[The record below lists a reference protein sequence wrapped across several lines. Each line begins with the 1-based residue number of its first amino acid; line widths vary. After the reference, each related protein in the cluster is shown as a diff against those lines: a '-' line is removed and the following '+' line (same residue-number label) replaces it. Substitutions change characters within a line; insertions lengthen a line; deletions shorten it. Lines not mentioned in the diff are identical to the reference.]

1 MKRNNFKYIFGLTI
15 LGLFASCSDDED
27 ATDQR
32 LVKSVVTANATTF
45 NLNEGD
51 AALVTLTTDRPL
63 NVLSN
68 FKLELVSGTGSFRD
82 FTVLDGG
89 DANSETDEET
99 TVDDGYGVIGH
110 KIMMP
115 AYASSVTFD
124 ITTLIDYLPEGNE
137 TLVFRLYPMGN
148 SRSLV
153 AADSQMITINL
164 ANTTLN
170 EVQSELKWSRIVNA
184 HGNFADAEYLGV
196 DNVMHTI
203 DAYDFDLIIDGPV
216 VIADGATGAEP
227 EYAGIAETDPD
238 GDYSFFI
245 DLFDAP
251 RGVTSSVGGGYKP
264 KRLLLLK
271 PVLTISKPGVW
282 VKEIVLSGIW
292 DSNVL
297 GSATGDGIYTY
308 AGYVEKAGTTF
319 TLYDANDDEL
329 ATGRTA
335 GRTHVRPANSRR

>member
-1 MKRNNFKYIFGLTI
+1 MRKNNFKYIFGLTI

-51 AALVTLTTDRPL
+51 AAMVTLTIDKPL

-68 FKLELVSGTGSFRD
+68 FKLELVGGTGSFRD

-110 KIMMP
+110 KIIVP
-115 AYASSVTFD
+115 AFASSVTFD
-124 ITTLIDYLPEGNE
+124 ITTLVDYLPEGNE

-148 SRSLV
+148 SRALV
-153 AADSQMITINL
+153 ADDSETITINL

-170 EVQSELKWSRIVNA
+170 DIQSELKWSRIVNS
-184 HGNFADAEYLGV
+184 HGNFADAEYLGA
-196 DNVMHTI
+196 DNTMHTL
-203 DAYDFDLIIDGPV
+203 DSYDFDLFIDGPIFV
-216 VIADGATGAEP
+216 DDGATGAEP
-227 EYAGIAETDPD
+227 EYAGISETDPD
-238 GDYSFFI
+238 GDYEFYV
-245 DLFDAP
+245 DLWDTP
-251 RGVTSSVGGGYKP
+251 RGVTASVNGWKP

-271 PVLTISKPGVW
+271 PVLTVSKPGVW
-282 VKEIVLSGIW
+282 VEEIDLSGIW
-292 DSNVL
+292 DSNVI
-297 GSATGDGIYTY
+297 GSKTGDGRYTY
-308 AGYVEKAGTTF
+308 AGYVNKTGTTY
-319 TLYDANDDEL
+319 TLYNANDDEL
-329 ATGRTA
+329 VSGRSA
-335 GRTHVRPANSRR
+335 GRTQVRPAHTRK